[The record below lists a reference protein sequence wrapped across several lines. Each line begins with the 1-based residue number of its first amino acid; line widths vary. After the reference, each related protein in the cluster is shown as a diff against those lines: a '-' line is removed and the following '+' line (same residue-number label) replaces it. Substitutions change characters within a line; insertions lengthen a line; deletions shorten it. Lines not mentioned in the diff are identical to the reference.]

1 MKVLLGLLVLTSA
14 IRLGERLAQI
24 QYGRTAQGSMA
35 YGLEG
40 LGEDLTQ
47 LRREIN
53 ADDRSVDR
61 IVNSQ
66 FDLTAPAL
74 TGTVEIALATRQQE
88 LQTLQARIDYI
99 NNVLNTAIAT
109 CPNYPSCTT
118 CTPQASCIWCR
129 STMSCIAGDSSGG
142 VGEYCEVFEHGECSL
157 GCEQHVVCSACVTQ
171 GCAWCQS
178 SQSCISEDQTDSCE
192 AGNVVRTRENEG
204 CGGQDFVGNGPYQVR
219 STIQA
224 VDISALRR
232 ELREDESRISGIQ
245 IDIANL
251 QDEDNRISAGFRNIA
266 SSQLNPISVSNP
278 IAGLGSI
285 VDSTARVQ
293 GNYQI
298 RPRNSPANE
307 NFRTRSSSRSEQF
320 HHRIPEF

>member
-1 MKVLLGLLVLTSA
+1 MRVLLGLLVLASA
-14 IRLGERLAQI
+14 VRLGERLAQI

-40 LGEDLTQ
+40 VGEDLTQ

-53 ADDRSVDR
+53 ADDRDVDR

-99 NNVLNTAIAT
+99 NSVLDTAIAT
-109 CPNYPSCTT
+109 CPNYPSCTS
-118 CTPQASCIWCR
+118 CTQQASCIWCR

-142 VGEYCEVFEHGECSL
+142 VGDYCEVFEHGECSL
-157 GCEQHVVCSACVTQ
+157 GCEQHIVCSACVTQ

-178 SQSCISEDQTDSCE
+178 SQSCIAEDQADSCE
-192 AGNVVRTRENEG
+192 AGNLVRSRENEG
-204 CGGQDFVGNGPYQVR
+204 CGGQDFTGNGSYQVR
-219 STIQA
+219 STVQA

-245 IDIANL
+245 RDIASL
-251 QDEDNRISAGFRNIA
+251 QDEDNRIADGFRNIT
-266 SSQLNPISVSNP
+266 SLQLDPISVSNP
-278 IAGLGSI
+278 MTGLGAI
-285 VDSTARVQ
+285 VDSTAQTQ
-293 GNYQI
+293 GNFPT
-298 RPRNSPANE
+298 RPRNPPANE
-307 NFRTRSSSRSEQF
+307 NFWARSSCRGQQF
-320 HHRIPEF
+320 YH